1 MTGPVVTGSGSAP
14 AIARAL
20 ATERHYFELAAQVR
34 QLPGATLAW
43 MPAHVASPAAAVI
56 HRADAAAIARLGS
69 DWVDAAQQALAE
81 AGIRLARIY
90 LDGSDEAGGTLLRE
104 AGFSSRRELVF
115 VASLADAEAD
125 LALVAVASEEDWA
138 RKRALHEAVDASP
151 DGHATTAADWVAIE
165 RAKCAHGM
173 DCFLAERDGAAIGAV
188 SAIWGE
194 GMLRFKNLVVHPA
207 YRRTAVA
214 SALLARLAAFGRR
227 RGYGEQCA
235 LALAGESGEKLYRAL
250 GMAEVGS
257 QIEWSRCLSSGKS
270 AA

>member
-1 MTGPVVTGSGSAP
+1 MTGPTATGSGSAP
-14 AIARAL
+14 ALARAL
-20 ATERHYFELAAQVR
+20 ATERRYFEMAAQVR
-34 QLPGATLAW
+34 PLPGATLAW
-43 MPAHVASPAAAVI
+43 MPAHAGSPAAAVI

-69 DWVDAAQQALAE
+69 AWVDAAQQALAD

-90 LDGSDEAGGTLLRE
+90 LNGSDEAADALLRG
-104 AGFSSRRELVF
+104 AGFTSRRELVF
-115 VASLADAEAD
+115 VASLTDAEAD

-138 RKRALHEAVDASP
+138 RKRVLHEAADSSP
-151 DGHATTAADWVAIE
+151 DGHATIAADWVAIE

-173 DCFLAERDGAAIGAV
+173 NCFLAERDGAAIGAV

-214 SALLARLAAFGRR
+214 SALLARLAAFGRQ

-257 QIEWSRCLSSGKS
+257 QIEWSRCLSGDKG

>member
-1 MTGPVVTGSGSAP
+1 MTVLAAAGRSSAS
-14 AIARAL
+14 AFARAL
-20 ATERHYFELAAQVR
+20 ATERHYFEMAAEVR
-34 QLPGATLAW
+34 PLPGATLAW
-43 MPAHVASPAAAVI
+43 MPAHAGSPAAAVI

-69 DWVDAAQQALAE
+69 AWVDAAEQGLAE
-81 AGIRLARIY
+81 AGIGLARIY
-90 LDGSDEAGGTLLRE
+90 LDGSDEAADALLRG

-138 RKRALHEAVDASP
+138 RKRVLHEATDSSP
-151 DGHATTAADWVAIE
+151 DGHSTTAADWVAIE

-188 SAIWGE
+188 SAVWGE
-194 GMLRFKNLVVHPA
+194 GVLRFKNLVVHPA

-214 SALLARLAAFGRR
+214 SALLARLAAFGRK

-250 GMAEVGS
+250 GMVEVGS
-257 QIEWSRCLSSGKS
+257 QIEWSRWLSGGKG
-270 AA
+270 AE